1 MKNRIWN
8 QTKAAVLAMAAII
21 SGICV
26 PFQEMQVSGAEL
38 VAPVLNIEQS
48 AKWTDEENY
57 KAELTLRLSGL
68 NTLKDVSKVDQEQ
81 EKIQAETVLQDG
93 AFRVTFDL
101 KNFKDWKALRF
112 DPLEG
117 KPCICRIDHAGTNA
131 KLKAANASGKVEH
144 GDLFLTTDPVY
155 LVKMEENKD
164 QVKIS
169 GMIAVLS
176 MEEALERANW
186 LLGKKNGLAFWRK

>member
-1 MKNRIWN
+1 MHYSIPE
-8 QTKAAVLAMAAII
+8 IGI
-21 SGICV
+21 SLEE
-26 PFQEMQVSGAEL
+26 FRKRHQEKDL
-38 VAPVLNIEQS
+38 LNCQLFVD
-48 AKWTDEENY
+48 TGNGFREE
-57 KAELTLRLSGL
+57 
-68 NTLKDVSKVDQEQ
+68 

-131 KLKAANASGKVEH
+131 KLKAVNASGKVEH

-186 LLGKKNGLAFWRK
+186 LLAKKNGLAFWRK

>member
-1 MKNRIWN
+1 MYLPDRPCRN
-8 QTKAAVLAMAAII
+8 QCEVK
-21 SGICV
+21 SG
-26 PFQEMQVSGAEL
+26 Q
-38 VAPVLNIEQS
+38 
-48 AKWTDEENY
+48 
-57 KAELTLRLSGL
+57 R
-68 NTLKDVSKVDQEQ
+68 
-81 EKIQAETVLQDG
+81 
-93 AFRVTFDL
+93 FR
-101 KNFKDWKALRF
+101 
-112 DPLEG
+112 
-117 KPCICRIDHAGTNA
+117 
-131 KLKAANASGKVEH
+131 KVEH

>member
-1 MKNRIWN
+1 M
-8 QTKAAVLAMAAII
+8 
-21 SGICV
+21 
-26 PFQEMQVSGAEL
+26 
-38 VAPVLNIEQS
+38 
-48 AKWTDEENY
+48 
-57 KAELTLRLSGL
+57 
-68 NTLKDVSKVDQEQ
+68 
-81 EKIQAETVLQDG
+81 
-93 AFRVTFDL
+93 TFDL

-131 KLKAANASGKVEH
+131 KLKAVNASGKVEH

-164 QVKIS
+164 QLKIS

>member
-1 MKNRIWN
+1 MQELLEEYQI
-8 QTKAAVLAMAAII
+8 T
-21 SGICV
+21 
-26 PFQEMQVSGAEL
+26 QEMSETFHKWGTYFAEHYVGANR
-38 VAPVLNIEQS
+38 VLHYSIPEIGIS
-48 AKWTDEENY
+48 LEEFR
-57 KAELTLRLSGL
+57 KRHQEKDLL
-68 NTLKDVSKVDQEQ
+68 NCQLFVDTGNGFREE

>member
-1 MKNRIWN
+1 MY
-8 QTKAAVLAMAAII
+8 L
-21 SGICV
+21 
-26 PFQEMQVSGAEL
+26 P
-38 VAPVLNIEQS
+38 
-48 AKWTDEENY
+48 
-57 KAELTLRLSGL
+57 
-68 NTLKDVSKVDQEQ
+68 
-81 EKIQAETVLQDG
+81 
-93 AFRVTFDL
+93 
-101 KNFKDWKALRF
+101 
-112 DPLEG
+112 
-117 KPCICRIDHAGTNA
+117 IDHAGTNA